1 MGSDREGMGSFM
13 VRGQRLGLLILIGG
27 LSVPALGTGDL
38 SLAVSAGARFED
50 NLVVEELDRADSES
64 DIASVAQADLGYQW
78 DITEADRFK
87 TGYKFEQ
94 RSFAERSEFDL
105 QLHYGFVDYSH
116 ELGGLR
122 LGTNLDATLAKLDG
136 DRLLDNRQASL
147 YASGLARPK
156 LFVRGAVSFQETDFA
171 RASDRASESGRFS
184 SAAYYFLDGADEYV
198 NLSYRF
204 EREDA
209 RAGEFDF
216 DAHRVSLGYTKRF
229 HLSERRSVRLRAD
242 WRFENRDYD
251 NVTPSIGEQR
261 DEDRQRWRLRLD
273 APITKALSLELKY
286 EHRDYSSNLDALDF
300 TDNRV
305 QALVS
310 LQLF

>member
-1 MGSDREGMGSFM
+1 MSDAIL
-13 VRGQRLGLLILIGG
+13 RGQASWLLGLLGCLVAAPG
-27 LSVPALGTGDL
+27 LGAGDL
-38 SLAVSAGARFED
+38 SLAVSGGARFED
-50 NLVVEELDRADSES
+50 NLVVEELDRSDSES
-64 DIASVAQADLGYQW
+64 DIASVARADLDYQW
-78 DITEADRFK
+78 DITSEDRFK
-87 TGYKFEQ
+87 AGYNFEQ

-116 ELGGLR
+116 EFGGLR

-156 LFVRGAVSFQETDFA
+156 LFLRGAVSVQDTDFA
-171 RASDRASESGRFS
+171 RASGRASDSGRVS
-184 SAAYYFLDGADEYV
+184 SAAYYFLDGADEYL

-209 RAGEFDF
+209 LDGEFDF
-216 DAHRVSLGYTKRF
+216 DAHRVSIGYTKRF
-229 HLSERRSVRLRAD
+229 HLSESRSFRLRAD

-251 NVTPSIGEQR
+251 NVTASIGARR

-273 APITKALSLELKY
+273 APVTQRLSVELKY
-286 EHRDYSSNLDALDF
+286 EHRNYSSNLDALDF

-305 QALVS
+305 QALLSV
-310 LQLF
+310 QLL